1 MRKATIMLLILAF
14 AVAGCG
20 ALRKQEP
27 AQPQMEMLNQAFY
40 GFPDVPVPK
49 ELEFVRDKSFIYET
63 PGLKAGVLVF
73 SGNVDMQ
80 SLADYFTANMTRNGW
95 KAVNVFRHRD
105 VLMNYTK
112 DGRTCQ
118 IRMTRSTF
126 NTEVEI
132 WVGPAGKESP
142 AGRDAPARTDG
153 RPR

>member
-1 MRKATIMLLILAF
+1 MRKATVVLLILAF
-14 AVAGCG
+14 AFGGCG
-20 ALRKQEP
+20 AFRKQET
-27 AQPQMEMLNQAFY
+27 AQPQTEMLNQTFH

-49 ELEFVRDKSFIYET
+49 ELEFVRDRSFIYET
-63 PGLKAGVLVF
+63 PGLKAGVMVF
-73 SGNVDMQ
+73 SGNVDIQ
-80 SLADYFTANMTRNGW
+80 SLVDYFTANMARNGW

-105 VLMNYTK
+105 VLMNYVK
-112 DGRTCQ
+112 DDRTCQ

-142 AGRDAPARTDG
+142 ARTDG